1 MTLPRA
7 ADLAAYTSGVLRA
20 RAAYHD
26 EQGDPPMAD
35 PPTCTCDIAEI
46 TRRSLEG
53 LEQHPCPV
61 HLSVT
66 EELAGTPPAL
76 NSDDPIDTI
85 GAALSGATHT
95 NDL

>member
-1 MTLPRA
+1 MP
-7 ADLAAYTSGVLRA
+7 
-20 RAAYHD
+20 
-26 EQGDPPMAD
+26 D

-61 HLSVT
+61 HVSVT
-66 EELAGTPPAL
+66 EEPAGPPPAL
-76 NSDDPIDTI
+76 NSDDLLDTI